1 VNATSAAAAPAAVIR
16 PAAGDTDFGLARELF
31 EEYAQSI
38 GVDLCFQGFAKEL
51 KTLPGAY
58 APPQGCLLLAGSPGR
73 AFACIA
79 LRPLPAGAWLS
90 PDGMIGEV
98 KRLYVRPGHRGEGWG
113 DRLARAVIAHAGASG
128 YRELRLDTLESMKPA
143 RSLYA
148 SLGFRECEPYY
159 HNPLSGVVYMRLVL

>member
-1 VNATSAAAAPAAVIR
+1 MNATSAAAAAVIR
-16 PAAGDTDFGLARELF
+16 PAAEDTDFGLARELF

-38 GVDLCFQGFAKEL
+38 GVDLCFQGFAEEL

-58 APPQGCLLLAGSPGR
+58 APPQGCLLLAGSPGS
-73 AFACIA
+73 AFACVA
-79 LRPLPAGAWLS
+79 LRPLPAVAWLS

-113 DRLARAVIAHAGASG
+113 NRLARAVIAHAGASG
-128 YRELRLDTLESMKPA
+128 YRELRLDTLESMKSA

-148 SLGFRECEPYY
+148 SLGFRECEAYY